1 MSHLA
6 GSDLPID
13 GRLRLFAALL
23 GAAFAIFELR
33 LFQLQIMR
41 VDELREQALRNSVRT
56 ERLDA
61 QRGEIVDREGRI
73 LAKTRSAFELDVVPS
88 DLQRRDVT
96 FAALGQ
102 LLERE
107 PAELD
112 ARLGDP
118 RGIAR
123 FRPVRL
129 VGDLDEIQLAR
140 VETHRFALPGVS
152 TRVRPLRHYLDG
164 QLAAHLL
171 GTLGE
176 IRGDQLDQEAFAD
189 YRSGDIIGQTGLESI
204 LETRLRGHSGG
215 RNVMVDAAGREVQVL
230 DEIAPEAGSRVV
242 LTLDLDLQRAAWE
255 AFHDVPEGEP
265 PKMGAAVALDV
276 RTGDVLAMLSQ
287 PTFDPNVFS
296 GGIDAATW
304 KALTADEWD
313 PLRNRAIQNHYPP
326 GSTHKVV
333 VAAAL
338 LEEGVVDA
346 HTRTFCPGSFRFGG
360 RTYRCWKREGHGS
373 VDLVKA
379 IQQSCDVY
387 FYTFGVQLGIDKL
400 ANIARSFGLGQPTGV
415 GLAGEVGGLIPSSEW
430 KERRF
435 GERWYPGETVSAAIG
450 QGYNLYTPLQL
461 AVSYAA
467 IASGKFV
474 RPRLVLRVEG
484 SEGAEESPPS
494 PATPVAVSEAHLAL
508 VRRGMTA
515 VVEEPG
521 GTGGRA
527 RVPGVQV
534 AGKTGT
540 AQVVQLQHTEGM
552 KETEIPIRYRDH
564 AWFGAFA
571 PADAPEIAV
580 GVFVEHGLH
589 GSSGAGP
596 VVQRILAR
604 YFEKRGM
611 TPSPAPARVAGPLAA
626 PPTAAE
632 EAPRAVH

>member
-6 GSDLPID
+6 GTDLPID

-33 LFQLQIMR
+33 LFQLQ
-41 VDELREQALRNSVRT
+41 VLDADELREQALRNSVRT
-56 ERLDA
+56 ERLEA
-61 QRGEIVDREGRI
+61 QRGEIVDREGRV

-88 DLQRRDVT
+88 DLQRREVT

-102 LLERE
+102 LLERD
-107 PAELD
+107 PDELV
-112 ARLGDP
+112 AKLGSP

-129 VGDLDEIQLAR
+129 VGDLDDVQLAR

-164 QLAAHLL
+164 EMAAHLL

-176 IRGDQLDQEAFAD
+176 IRGDQLEQETFSE

-204 LETRLRGHSGG
+204 LEQRLRGRAGG

-230 DEIAPEAGSRVV
+230 DEIAPESGSRVV

-265 PKMGAAVALDV
+265 PKMGSVVAIDV
-276 RTGDVLAMLSQ
+276 RSGDVLVMLSQ
-287 PTFDPNVFS
+287 PTFDPNLFS
-296 GGIDAATW
+296 GGIDAASW
-304 KALTADEWD
+304 RALTGDEWD

-326 GSTHKVV
+326 GSTHKAV

-338 LEEGVVDA
+338 LQEGVVTP
-346 HTRTFCPGSFRFGG
+346 HTRTFCPGFFRFGG

-373 VDLVKA
+373 VDLKKA
-379 IQQSCDVY
+379 IQQSCDVF
-387 FYTFGVQLGIDKL
+387 FYTYGVQLGIDRL
-400 ANIARSFGLGQPTGV
+400 ANIAKSFGLGQPTGI
-415 GLAGEVGGLIPSSEW
+415 GLAGEVGGLVPSSEW
-430 KERRF
+430 KQRRF
-435 GERWYPGETVSAAIG
+435 GERWYPGETVSSAIG
-450 QGYNLYTPLQL
+450 QGYNLYTPIQL

-467 IASGKFV
+467 IASGQLIE
-474 RPRLVLRVEG
+474 PRLVLRIEGDGKVEQM
-484 SEGAEESPPS
+484 PPS
-494 PATPVAVSEAHLAL
+494 PATPVAVSPEHLAL

-521 GTGGRA
+521 GTGARA
-527 RVPGVQV
+527 RVPGVKV

-552 KETEIPIRYRDH
+552 KETDIPIRYRDH

-580 GVFVEHGLH
+580 GVFIEHGLH

-596 VVQRILAR
+596 VAQRILAR

-611 TPSPAPARVAGPLAA
+611 TPPPPKQMAGP
-626 PPTAAE
+626 PGQGVW
-632 EAPRAVH
+632 RAVD

>member
-1 MSHLA
+1 MSHLT
-6 GSDLPID
+6 GGDLPID

-33 LFQLQIMR
+33 LFQLQILDA
-41 VDELREQALRNSVRT
+41 DELREQALRNSVRT
-56 ERLDA
+56 ERLEA
-61 QRGEIVDREGRI
+61 QRGEIVDREGRV

-96 FAALGQ
+96 FAALAQ

-107 PAELD
+107 PKELV
-112 ARLGDP
+112 AQVGNP

-129 VGDLDEIQLAR
+129 VGDLDEVQLAR

-164 QLAAHLL
+164 PITAHLL

-176 IRGDQLDQEAFAD
+176 IRGDQLEQEVFAD
-189 YRSGDIIGQTGLESI
+189 YRQGDIIGQTGLESI
-204 LETRLRGHSGG
+204 LEPHLRGRAGG

-230 DEIAPEAGSRVV
+230 DEIPPEAGSRVV
-242 LTLDLDLQRAAWE
+242 LTIDLDLQRAAWE

-265 PKMGAAVALDV
+265 PKMGSAVALDV
-276 RTGDVLAMLSQ
+276 RTGDVLVMISQ
-287 PTFDPNVFS
+287 PSFDPNLFS
-296 GGIDAATW
+296 GGIDTASW
-304 KALTADEWD
+304 KALTGDEWD

-326 GSTHKVV
+326 GSTHKAI

-338 LEEGVVDA
+338 LQEGVVNA
-346 HTRTFCPGSFRFGG
+346 HSRAFCPGFFRFGG

-373 VDLVKA
+373 VDLVRA
-379 IQQSCDVY
+379 IKESCDVY
-387 FYTFGVQLGIDKL
+387 FYTFGVQLGIDRL
-400 ANIARSFGLGQPTGV
+400 AEIAKSFGLGRPTGV
-415 GLAGEVGGLIPSSEW
+415 GLAGEAGGLVPSSEW
-430 KERRF
+430 KQRRF
-435 GERWYPGETVSAAIG
+435 GERWFPGETVSAAIG
-450 QGYNLYTPLQL
+450 QGYNLYTPIQL
-461 AVSYAA
+461 AVAYAA
-467 IASGKFV
+467 IASGQLV
-474 RPRLVLRVEG
+474 QPRLVLRVEG
-484 SEGAEESPPS
+484 DEGVEAMPPS
-494 PATPVAVSEAHLAL
+494 LATPVAVKPELLEL

-521 GTGGRA
+521 GTGARA
-527 RVPGVQV
+527 RVPGVKV

-552 KETEIPIRYRDH
+552 KESEIPIRYRDH

-596 VVQRILAR
+596 VAQRILAR

-611 TPSPAPARVAGPLAA
+611 TPPPPPKQMAGP
-626 PPTAAE
+626 PQE
-632 EAPRAVH
+632 VRRGVD

>member
-1 MSHLA
+1 
-6 GSDLPID
+6 
-13 GRLRLFAALL
+13 
-23 GAAFAIFELR
+23 
-33 LFQLQIMR
+33 
-41 VDELREQALRNSVRT
+41 
-56 ERLDA
+56 
-61 QRGEIVDREGRI
+61 
-73 LAKTRSAFELDVVPS
+73 
-88 DLQRRDVT
+88 
-96 FAALGQ
+96 
-102 LLERE
+102 
-107 PAELD
+107 
-112 ARLGDP
+112 
-118 RGIAR
+118 
-123 FRPVRL
+123 VRL
-129 VGDLDEIQLAR
+129 VGDLDEVQLAR

-164 QLAAHLL
+164 PIAAHLL

-176 IRGDQLDQEAFAD
+176 IRGDQLEQESFTD
-189 YRSGDIIGQTGLESI
+189 YRQGDIIGQTGLESI
-204 LETRLRGHSGG
+204 LEPRLRGRAGG

-230 DEIAPEAGSRVV
+230 DEVPPETGSRVV

-265 PKMGAAVALDV
+265 PKMGSVVALDV
-276 RTGDVLAMLSQ
+276 RTGDVLVMLSQ
-287 PTFDPNVFS
+287 PSFDPNLFS
-296 GGIDAATW
+296 GGIDAASW
-304 KALTADEWD
+304 KALTGDEWD

-326 GSTHKVV
+326 GSTHKAI

-338 LEEGVVDA
+338 LQEGIVNA
-346 HTRTFCPGSFRFGG
+346 HSRAFCPGFFRFGG

-373 VDLVKA
+373 VDMVKG

-387 FYTFGVQLGIDKL
+387 FYTFGVQLGIDRL
-400 ANIARSFGLGQPTGV
+400 AEIAKSFGLGRPTGI
-415 GLAGEVGGLIPSSEW
+415 GLSGEAGGLVPSSEW
-430 KERRF
+430 KQRRF

-450 QGYNLYTPLQL
+450 QGYNLYTPIQL

-467 IASGKFV
+467 IASGQLV
-474 RPRLVLRVEG
+474 QPRLVLRVESG
-484 SEGAEESPPS
+484 EGVEEMPPS
-494 PATPVAVSEAHLAL
+494 PSTPVGVKPEFLEL

-527 RVPGVQV
+527 RVPGVKV

-552 KETEIPIRYRDH
+552 KESDIPIRYRDH

-596 VVQRILAR
+596 VAQRILAR

-611 TPSPAPARVAGPLAA
+611 TPPPPVPKQMAGPAQ
-626 PPTAAE
+626 
-632 EAPRAVH
+632 EAPRGVD

>member
-1 MSHLA
+1 M
-6 GSDLPID
+6 
-13 GRLRLFAALL
+13 
-23 GAAFAIFELR
+23 
-33 LFQLQIMR
+33 
-41 VDELREQALRNSVRT
+41 RNSVRT
-56 ERLDA
+56 ARLEA
-61 QRGEIVDREGRI
+61 QRGEIVDREGRV
-73 LAKTRSAFELDVVPS
+73 LAKTRSAWQLDVVPS
-88 DLQRRDVT
+88 DLQRREVT

-102 LLERE
+102 LLERD
-107 PAELD
+107 PAELVAD
-112 ARLGDP
+112 VGQP

-129 VGDLDEIQLAR
+129 DGDLDEVALAR

-164 QLAAHLL
+164 AIAAHVL

-176 IRGDQLDQEAFAD
+176 IRGEQLEQEAFES
-189 YRSGDIIGQTGLESI
+189 YRSGDIIGQTGLEAV
-204 LETRLRGHSGG
+204 LEGPLHGRSGG

-265 PKMGAAVALDV
+265 PKMGSAVAIDV
-276 RTGDVLAMLSQ
+276 RNGDVLVMLSQ
-287 PTFDPNVFS
+287 PSFDPNAFS
-296 GGIDAATW
+296 GGIDAPTW
-304 KALTADEWD
+304 KALTGDEWD

-326 GSTHKVV
+326 GSIHKAI
-333 VAAAL
+333 VASAL
-338 LEEGVVDA
+338 LQEGVVNA
-346 HTRTFCPGSFRFGG
+346 HSRIFCPGSFRFGG
-360 RTYRCWKREGHGS
+360 RTYRCWKKEGHGS
-373 VDLVKA
+373 VDLHKA
-379 IQQSCDVY
+379 LQQSCDVF

-400 ANIARSFGLGQPTGV
+400 ANIAKSFGLGQPTGV
-415 GLAGEVGGLIPSSEW
+415 DLPGEASGLIPSSEW
-430 KERRF
+430 KQRRF

-450 QGYNLYTPLQL
+450 QGYNLYTPIQL

-467 IASGKFV
+467 VASGQ
-474 RPRLVLRVEG
+474 RIEPRLVLRIESDEGVEVM
-484 SEGAEESPPS
+484 PPS
-494 PATPVAVSEAHLAL
+494 RATPVGVAPEYLEL

-527 RVPGVQV
+527 RVPGVRV

-552 KETEIPIRYRDH
+552 AESQIPIRYRDH

-589 GSSGAGP
+589 GSTGAGP

-611 TPSPAPARVAGPLAA
+611 TPPAPKLAGPV
-626 PPTAAE
+626 TGGH
-632 EAPRAVH
+632 RGVD

>member
-6 GSDLPID
+6 GADLPID

-33 LFQLQIMR
+33 LFQLQI
-41 VDELREQALRNSVRT
+41 VDADELREQALRNSVRT

-61 QRGEIVDREGRI
+61 QRGEIVDREGRV

-96 FAALGQ
+96 FAALAQ

-107 PAELD
+107 PAELV
-112 ARLGDP
+112 AQVGNP

-129 VGDLDEIQLAR
+129 VGDLDEVQLAR

-164 QLAAHLL
+164 PMAAHLL

-176 IRGDQLDQEAFAD
+176 IRGDQLEQEAFAD
-189 YRSGDIIGQTGLESI
+189 YRSGDIIGQTGLESV
-204 LETRLRGHSGG
+204 LESQLRGRSGG

-230 DEIAPEAGSRVV
+230 DEIAPETGSRVV
-242 LTLDLDLQRAAWE
+242 LTIDLDLQRAAWD

-265 PKMGAAVALDV
+265 PKMGSAVAIDV
-276 RTGDVLAMLSQ
+276 RTGDVLVMLSQ
-287 PTFDPNVFS
+287 PTFDPNLFS
-296 GGIDAATW
+296 GGIDGTSW
-304 KALTADEWD
+304 KALTGDEWD

-326 GSTHKVV
+326 GSTHKAV

-338 LEEGVVDA
+338 LHEGVVNTHSRA
-346 HTRTFCPGSFRFGG
+346 FCPGFFRFGG

-379 IQQSCDVY
+379 IQQSCDVF

-400 ANIARSFGLGQPTGV
+400 ANVAKSFGLGQPTGV
-415 GLAGEVGGLIPSSEW
+415 GLSGEASGLIPSSEW
-430 KERRF
+430 KQRRF

-450 QGYNLYTPLQL
+450 QGYNLYTPIQL
-461 AVSYAA
+461 AASYAA
-467 IASGKFV
+467 IASGQRIV
-474 RPRLVLRVEG
+474 PRLVQRIESREGVVELPA
-484 SEGAEESPPS
+484 STSTQVVVSP
-494 PATPVAVSEAHLAL
+494 ENLAL

-527 RVPGVQV
+527 RVPGVKV

-596 VVQRILAR
+596 IVQRILAR

-611 TPSPAPARVAGPLAA
+611 TPPPKQVAGP
-626 PPTAAE
+626 
-632 EAPRAVH
+632 PRQEVPRGVD

>member
-1 MSHLA
+1 MSQLA

-23 GAAFAIFELR
+23 GAVFAIFELR
-33 LFQLQIMR
+33 LFQLQ
-41 VDELREQALRNSVRT
+41 VVDADELREKALRNSVRT
-56 ERLDA
+56 ERLEA
-61 QRGEIVDREGRI
+61 QRGEIVDREGRV
-73 LAKTRSAFELDVVPS
+73 LAKTRSAFELDVVAS

-102 LLERE
+102 LLDRD
-107 PAELD
+107 PAELLSR
-112 ARLGDP
+112 AGNP

-129 VGDLDEIQLAR
+129 VGDLDEVALAR

-152 TRVRPLRHYLDG
+152 TRVRPLRHYLEG
-164 QLAAHLL
+164 PTAAHLL

-176 IRGDQLDQEAFAD
+176 IRADQLEHEEFAD
-189 YRSGDIIGQTGLESI
+189 YRSGDIIGQTGIES
-204 LETRLRGHSGG
+204 LREADLRGHAGG

-230 DEIAPEAGSRVV
+230 DEIAPTSGSRVV
-242 LTLDLDLQRAAWE
+242 LALDLDLQRAAWE

-276 RTGDVLAMLSQ
+276 RTGDVLVMLSQ
-287 PTFDPNVFS
+287 PAFDPNAFS
-296 GGIDAATW
+296 GGIDSATW
-304 KALTADEWD
+304 NALTSDEWD

-326 GSTHKVV
+326 GSIHKPI

-338 LEEGVVDA
+338 LQEGVVNLQSRA
-346 HTRTFCPGSFRFGG
+346 FCPGYFRFGG
-360 RTYRCWKREGHGS
+360 RSYRCWKREGHGS
-373 VDLVKA
+373 VDIVKA
-379 IQQSCDVY
+379 IQQSCDVF
-387 FYTFGVQLGIDKL
+387 FYTFGVQLGIDRL
-400 ANIARSFGLGQPTGV
+400 ANIAKSFGLGRATGV
-415 GLAGEVGGLIPSSEW
+415 GLAGEVGGLVPSSEW
-430 KERRF
+430 KQRRF
-435 GERWYPGETVSAAIG
+435 GEPWYPGETVSAAIG
-450 QGYNLYTPLQL
+450 QGYNLYTPIQL
-461 AVSYAA
+461 AVAYAA
-467 IASGKFV
+467 IASGQLIQ
-474 RPRLVLRVEG
+474 PRLALRIESSDGVVEL
-484 SEGAEESPPS
+484 PPS
-494 PATPVAVSEAHLAL
+494 PSTPVAVAPEYLAL

-521 GTGGRA
+521 GTGARA
-527 RVPGVQV
+527 RVPGVKV

-552 KETEIPIRYRDH
+552 SESQIPIRYRDH

-589 GSSGAGP
+589 GSTGAGP
-596 VVQRILAR
+596 IVQRILAR

-611 TPSPAPARVAGPLAA
+611 TPPVQKVAGAA
-626 PPTAAE
+626 HG
-632 EAPRAVH
+632 VH